1 MCLLQ
6 AAWLGCILLLLYS
19 LIYEL
24 YEQVFDSVAKLSVEN
39 IENAQTLEE
48 LI

>member
-6 AAWLGCILLLLYS
+6 AARLGCILLLLYS

-39 IENAQTLEE
+39 IEMQKLLKN
-48 LI
+48 